1 MKKGRFLA
9 LMLSLG
15 MSFLILILYVRGTF
29 QVMENRS
36 LDYRFQIRGDRPS
49 HPDVLIITID
59 EKSIAEMGRWPWPR
73 DVHARLIDRLMRAG
87 AKSVTFDVLFT
98 EPDKDRPEGDLA
110 LARAAARSKRVV
122 FGMLFQQGEDGRP
135 TTPLLPLQNHK
146 NLKFHVGSVNIWPE
160 VDGVSRKIPVW
171 MEYEGQ
177 VVPSLSLATLVAA
190 EQKTPEEILQ
200 ALALP
205 LEGNVGW
212 YEMSLNFVGGFQSFP
227 YFSFVDVIKGRVDP
241 TLFKDKIVLV
251 GGTATALFDFMA
263 VPNVSVFPGL
273 EVHANALDNYL
284 NKNYLHRASG
294 LWVALLILLFGLGC
308 GFLTARVPAWVGAL
322 SALGAVVGYFVV
334 CQTFFSRRYL
344 VLDFVAPALSLAAAY
359 VTVLF
364 YRFLT
369 EEKEK
374 RWIKGTFSQ
383 YLSPKII
390 EVITADPSRL
400 RLGGEEREMTVFFS
414 DLAGFTSISEAM
426 KPQELVAVLN
436 EYLTDMSEIIL
447 KNDGVVDKYIGDAIM
462 AFWNA
467 PVDQPRHPALA
478 CFTALESIER
488 LKVLQKKFAERKLPA
503 IDCRVGIN
511 TGTMVVGNMGSKNRF
526 DYTVMG
532 DSVNLASRLEGANKP
547 YHTHIMISEFTYEK
561 AKDDV
566 EVRQLDLLRVKGKAI
581 PIKVFELV
589 ARKGQLTEEQKKAFA
604 LYRDG
609 LAFYMDR
616 QFKKAVETLKKVLAI
631 IPHDGPSEVYIQR
644 AQGYMAAPPP
654 KDWDGVY
661 VMTTK

>member
-1 MKKGRFLA
+1 
-9 LMLSLG
+9 
-15 MSFLILILYVRGTF
+15 
-29 QVMENRS
+29 
-36 LDYRFQIRGDRPS
+36 
-49 HPDVLIITID
+49 
-59 EKSIAEMGRWPWPR
+59 
-73 DVHARLIDRLMRAG
+73 
-87 AKSVTFDVLFT
+87 
-98 EPDKDRPEGDLA
+98 
-110 LARAAARSKRVV
+110 
-122 FGMLFQQGEDGRP
+122 MLFQVGDDGAP
-135 TTPLLPLQNHK
+135 ANPLLPLQQHK
-146 NLKFHVGSVNIWPE
+146 NHPFRVGSVNIFPE
-160 VDGVSRKIPVW
+160 PDGVSRKIPVW
-171 MEYEGQ
+171 MEYGTETFA
-177 VVPSLSLATLVAA
+177 SLSLAALAAA
-190 EQKTPEEILQ
+190 EQKTPEDLLPELG
-200 ALALP
+200 LP
-205 LEGNVGW
+205 LEGLWN
-212 YEMSLNFVGGFQSFP
+212 ELNLNFAGGFQSFP
-227 YFSFVDVIKGRVDP
+227 YFSYVDVLRGRVDA

-263 VPNVSVFPGL
+263 VPNVPVFPGL

-284 NKNYLHRASG
+284 NKNYLRRVSG
-294 LWVALLILLFGLGC
+294 VWVALLILLFGLGC

-322 SALGAVVGYFVV
+322 SALGAVIGYFAV
-334 CQTFFSRRYL
+334 CQTLFSRRFL

-503 IDCRVGIN
+503 IDCRIGIN

-616 QFKKAVETLKKVLAI
+616 QFKKAVETFKKVLAI

-644 AQGYMAAPPP
+644 AEGYMAAPPP